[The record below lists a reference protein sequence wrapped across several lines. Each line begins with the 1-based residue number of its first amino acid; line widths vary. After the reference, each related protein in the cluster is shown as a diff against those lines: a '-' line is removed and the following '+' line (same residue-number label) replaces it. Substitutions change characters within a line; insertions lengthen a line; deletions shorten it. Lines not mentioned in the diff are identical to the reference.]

1 MNSQEA
7 LQSFLGG
14 RVRVFVGDIT
24 LHDVDAVVNAANSSL
39 LGGGGV
45 DGAIHFRGGPQI
57 IEECREIRRA
67 RYPQGLP
74 TSEAVLTSGGRLAA
88 RHVIHTVGPIVR
100 LGREPDAVKLAAC
113 YRNSISLAVEHSLS
127 SMAFPAI
134 STGAFGYPAELAA
147 VVVSQTFESFLIGG
161 ASLEDIRLV
170 FYKFADAKIFLRNQ
184 KFAAAT

>member
-1 MNSQEA
+1 MSSQEA

-14 RVRVFVGDIT
+14 RVRVFLGDIT

-57 IEECREIRRA
+57 IEECRELRRT

-74 TSEAVLTSGGRLAA
+74 TGEAVLTGGGRLAA

-100 LGREPDAVKLAAC
+100 LGQEPDAAKLAAC
-113 YRNSISLAVEHSLS
+113 YRNSLTLAVEHSLRS
-127 SMAFPAI
+127 IAFPAI

-147 VVVSQTFESFLIGG
+147 PVVSRTLESSLMEES
-161 ASLEDIRLV
+161 SLEEVRLV
-170 FYKFADAKIFLRNQ
+170 FYAPRDAKIFLWHQ
-184 KFAAAT
+184 TFATTA